1 MHNSAVLLLSE
12 AARKFPDRIAIDDNK
27 NSLTYKEY
35 NDLSMGIGTYFI
47 KVRSGCPDTGPIAV
61 ILPKSHRSL
70 LLFMGILYSGNTY
83 VPLDDKMPAARLGK
97 ILENLCPLYIITNEK
112 VREALLQTG
121 YDAEKLLLFEDALN
135 EPPDRDAVMKRVEKI
150 IDTDPVYIMYTSG
163 STGMPKGIAIA
174 HRSVFDYAH
183 WIVSTF
189 DITEESIFGSQAP
202 FYFDNSVLDIYSC
215 LLTGAKLVIIP
226 EELFQFPA
234 RLPEFIDEKHV
245 DTIFW
250 IPTVMINVANSG
262 ALDEEGRKLPHLK
275 RVMFC
280 GEPMPNKPLNVWRKR
295 LPGVLFANLYG
306 PTEITDVCTYYIV
319 DREFEDSDPLPIGIP
334 CKNTRTLILTENDT
348 KADTGEI
355 GELCILG
362 SSLALGYWRSPDI
375 TEKAFTD
382 NPLNSNY
389 KEKIYHTGDLVFMS
403 EDGLIMF
410 VGRKDSQIKHKGNR
424 IELGEIETA
433 AKSIPGIQNAC
444 VLYDQTEQQI
454 VLFIESTDDS
464 LTLRI
469 INNSLIKLVP
479 KYMLPGKLTAME
491 KLPYNANGKIDR
503 VALRASL

>member
-1 MHNSAVLLLSE
+1 MYNSTVLLLSE
-12 AARKFPDRIAIDDNK
+12 AARKFPKRVAIEDSNTGI
-27 NSLTYKEY
+27 TYEEY
-35 NDLSMGIGTYFI
+35 SDLAMGIGTWFI
-47 KVRSGCPDTGPIAV
+47 KARAAGPVAV
-61 ILPKSHRSL
+61 ILPKSSRSL

-83 VPLDDKMPAARLGK
+83 VPLDDKMPAARLAK
-97 ILENLCPLYIITNEK
+97 ILENLCPLYIITNGA
-112 VREALLQTG
+112 VREALVQAGFDSGKIL
-121 YDAEKLLLFEDALN
+121 EFEDVAK
-135 EPPDRDAVMKRVEKI
+135 EPPDKILVGKQVEKT
-150 IDTDPVYIMYTSG
+150 IDTDPNYIMYTSG
-163 STGMPKGIAIA
+163 STGMPKGIAIT
-174 HRSVFDYAH
+174 HRSVFDYAD

-189 DITEESIFGSQAP
+189 GINEESVFGSQAP

-215 LLTGAKLVIIP
+215 LMTGAKLIIIP

-234 RLPEFIDEKHV
+234 RLPEFIDEKAV

-262 ALDEEGRKLPHLK
+262 ALEDGDLKLTHLK

-306 PTEITDVCTYYIV
+306 PTEITDGCTYYIV
-319 DREFEDSDPLPIGIP
+319 DREFEDSDPLPIGAA
-334 CKNTRTLILTENDT
+334 CKNTRTLILTEDDR
-348 KADTGEI
+348 KAGTGEI

-362 SSLALGYWRSPDI
+362 SSLALGYWRSPEL

-389 KEKIYHTGDLVFMS
+389 REKIYRTGDLVYQDK
-403 EDGLIMF
+403 EGLIMF

-433 AKSIPGIQNAC
+433 AKSIEGIRNAC
-444 VLYDQTEQQI
+444 VLYDQKEQQI
-454 VLFIESTDDS
+454 VLFIESVDES
-464 LTLRI
+464 LNLRR
-469 INNSLIKLVP
+469 INNILIKLVP
-479 KYMLPGKLTAME
+479 KYMLPGRLVVME

-503 VALRASL
+503 VNLKAAL